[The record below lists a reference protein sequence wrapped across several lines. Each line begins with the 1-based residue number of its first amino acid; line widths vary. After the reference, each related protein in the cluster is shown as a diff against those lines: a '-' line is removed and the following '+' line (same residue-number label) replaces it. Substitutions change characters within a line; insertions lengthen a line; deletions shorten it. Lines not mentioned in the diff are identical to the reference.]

1 VACLGYGWG
10 ASFILV
16 CVSANWRDLLTVSV
30 FKENRA
36 KHGSK
41 LKATTQTA
49 KDGGQ
54 AVFMGVVIVVGLLIC
69 FWIVNGAQNG
79 VGQP

>member
-1 VACLGYGWG
+1 MDGVQVLFWFVLAPIGVI
-10 ASFILV
+10 FV
-16 CVSANWRDLLTVSV
+16 TVSA
-30 FKENRA
+30 FKENRE

-54 AVFMGVVIVVGLLIC
+54 AIFMGVVIIVGVLIF
-69 FWIVNGAQNG
+69 FWIVNGAQTG
-79 VGQP
+79 VYQP

>member
-1 VACLGYGWG
+1 MDGVQVLFW
-10 ASFILV
+10 FVLV
-16 CVSANWRDLLTVSV
+16 PIGVIFVTVSV

-54 AVFMGVVIVVGLLIC
+54 AIFMGVVIVVGLLIF
-69 FWIVNGAQNG
+69 FWILNGAQNG
-79 VGQP
+79 VEQP

>member
-1 VACLGYGWG
+1 MDGVQVLFW
-10 ASFILV
+10 FLLV
-16 CVSANWRDLLTVSV
+16 PAGVIFLTVSV

-49 KDGGQ
+49 KDGSQ
-54 AVFMGVVIVVGLLIC
+54 AIFMGVVIVVGLLIF
-69 FWIVNGAQNG
+69 FWIVNGTQNG

>member
-1 VACLGYGWG
+1 MDGIQVLFW
-10 ASFILV
+10 FVLV
-16 CVSANWRDLLTVSV
+16 PIGIIFATYSA
-30 FKENRA
+30 FKENRE
-36 KHGSK
+36 KHRSK

-54 AVFMGVVIVVGLLIC
+54 AIFMGVVIVVGFLI
-69 FWIVNGAQNG
+69 FLWIVNGAQTG